1 MKCCGPGGAQAHS
14 RHCCAQHHCS
24 HCGGPRTHMA
34 SWLQSP
40 TPDGQK
46 HPDASHPARPG
57 LCARAGAGVGHS
69 GATLRSQQDRLTHR
83 AGKCEHVYPPTVIS
97 DFRGKSA
104 RTVTRSSTERSFKG
118 TVTRGPQTSVL
129 SISRRHPKFPSAARQ
144 PGDGAAEPQSSA
156 VRYHSERRDRRAPL
170 PAPPLPTSRRA
181 APSSARGRSEL
192 RGVGGRCPLAAAGL
206 RGPPAE
212 RGSPTALL
220 LIPRNPQLKLR
231 LNPRVPAWSPAQL
244 HGSHPGRSCGAST
257 AQKFRSGP
265 ALHSR

>member
-1 MKCCGPGGAQAHS
+1 
-14 RHCCAQHHCS
+14 
-24 HCGGPRTHMA
+24 MA

-46 HPDASHPARPG
+46 HPDAPHPARPG

-69 GATLRSQQDRLTHR
+69 GATPRSQQDRLTHR
-83 AGKCEHVYPPTVIS
+83 AGKCAHVYPPTVIS

-104 RTVTRSSTERSFKG
+104 RTVTRSSTERSFKC

-129 SISRRHPKFPSAARQ
+129 SISCRHPQFPSAARQ
-144 PGDGAAEPQSSA
+144 PGDGATEPQSSA
-156 VRYHSERRDRRAPL
+156 ARYHSERRDRRAPL
-170 PAPPLPTSRRA
+170 PAPPDVPTR
-181 APSSARGRSEL
+181 RSEL
-192 RGVGGRCPLAAAGL
+192 RCVGGRCPLAAAGL